1 MKDIAFLVDNNNIL
15 REALIAVKS
24 VYDMLTKYCPEN
36 HGLPLRNSQV
46 KKKLKA
52 NEVDYHQVF
61 HKKLP
66 KRRKGRRGLLL
77 LSCCQTY
84 LKDAER

>member
-15 REALIAVKS
+15 REAFIAVKS

-36 HGLPLRNSQV
+36 HGLPLRNSPV

-66 KRRKGRRGLLL
+66 KWRKGRRGLLL